1 MDMNL
6 SKLWELMEDRGSKQ
20 VAVPGVARV
29 RHDLATEQQPP
40 QQKKTL
46 HCILKWKYK

>member
-20 VAVPGVARV
+20 VAVQGLQSDG
-29 RHDLATEQQPP
+29 HDLATEQQPP
-40 QQKKTL
+40 QQKKIL